1 MNKIDA
7 ISNIIKENWSN
18 DEIVRVWNDY
28 CDKHCCS
35 DDMIFYM
42 DSFNEL
48 FDGLK
53 PIEIVEK
60 VMYGDFRTDDDFFA
74 FNGYGNIVSF
84 NDVDDYGSF
93 DMRYVAEYL
102 VDMGDSDYTEVD
114 NDELLDAFI
123 IEYDWCNHYYFRNR
137 DFEEIKSTFEI
148 IMEEE
153 SFDLLMDNWDDLA
166 SSVDMWIET
175 NEENEED

>member
-18 DEIVRVWNDY
+18 EEIVRVWNDY
-28 CDKHCCS
+28 CDKHCCC

-42 DSFNEL
+42 ESFNEL
-48 FDGLK
+48 YDGVK
-53 PIEIVEK
+53 PIEIVER
-60 VMYGDFRTDDDFFA
+60 VIYGDFRTDDDFFA
-74 FNGYGNIVSF
+74 FNGYGNMVSF

-102 VDMGDSDYTEVD
+102 VDCGDSDYTEVD
-114 NDELLDAFI
+114 NEALLDEFIDEHFSDYDYDEIKNI
-123 IEYDWCNHYYFRNR
+123 IEAV
-137 DFEEIKSTFEI
+137 
-148 IMEEE
+148 MEEE

-166 SSVDMWIET
+166 DSVDYWMET
-175 NEENEED
+175 NEEKEN

>member
-28 CDKHCCS
+28 CDKHSCY
-35 DDMIFYM
+35 DDAICYM

-48 FDGLK
+48 FSGMTPL
-53 PIEIVEK
+53 EIVER
-60 VMYGDFRTDDDFFA
+60 VLYGGDFRTDDDFFA

-102 VDMGDSDYTEVD
+102 VDCGDSDYTEVD
-114 NDELLDAFI
+114 NEALLDEFINEHFSNYNYDEIKNI
-123 IEYDWCNHYYFRNR
+123 IEV
-137 DFEEIKSTFEI
+137 

-153 SFDLLMDNWDDLA
+153 TFDLLMDNWDDLA
-166 SSVDMWIET
+166 EIVEEKL
-175 NEENEED
+175 NEDEE

>member
-28 CDKHCCS
+28 CDKHSCG

-48 FDGLK
+48 FNGLK
-53 PIEIVEK
+53 PIEIVER
-60 VMYGDFRTDDDFFA
+60 VMYGDFRADDDFFA

-114 NDELLDAFI
+114 NEALLDEFIDEHFSDYDYDEIKNI
-123 IEYDWCNHYYFRNR
+123 IEVV
-137 DFEEIKSTFEI
+137 
-148 IMEEE
+148 MEEE